1 MKAYLTNG
9 VIIEGSV
16 EEIREYLGDQVKE
29 NQQPIISIP
38 YIYNDQNNSDPYW
51 FNPNKYR
58 ITCSTIS
65 LKPDNTKNI
74 ETWSKKN

>member
-29 NQQPIISIP
+29 NQQPIINIP
-38 YIYNDQNNSDPYW
+38 YWSNPYW
-51 FNPNKYR
+51 FNPNTYR
-58 ITCSTIS
+58 ITCNTIS
-65 LKPDNTKNI
+65 LKPDNTKI
-74 ETWSKKN
+74 

>member
-29 NQQPIISIP
+29 NQQPIINIP
-38 YIYNDQNNSDPYW
+38 YIYNDPNNSNPYW
-51 FNPNKYR
+51 LNPEKYR

-65 LKPDNTKNI
+65 LKSDNTKI
-74 ETWSKKN
+74 